1 MDNIYAHGIARVASA
16 TFTIQLGDPHANARQ
31 IVELARAAATQHAA
45 LVVFP
50 QDCLTGVTL
59 GDWGANTAVANATV
73 SALHWIATQTA
84 DLSIVTIVGARLGG
98 VSRAVSIWGGEVHD
112 DLDQS
117 WGFSATNLPG
127 LHILPVVGSLNRLAA
142 ADNPAPVSF
151 YTRNSFG
158 AAMSGN
164 SLPSATVIAH
174 LAAPAHTVGS
184 TRHLHR
190 AARALSRDL
199 HLAVVQTI
207 GSHGESSTDGA
218 YSASGFIA
226 ADGQVLAAETH
237 LSSAGLTLADIVLPE
252 LARAVRYTGPGYTE
266 LTGYGNFE
274 VALDLD
280 TEIPL
285 LEPPAQRPLV
295 PVTNRRYRA
304 DLREAFDIQR
314 DALVRRLRAL
324 GNANII
330 LGISGGLDSTLA
342 LLVATA
348 ARDSALAHESA
359 RQTAEPNS
367 ESNDLLSPAEHLE
380 NTRDSASAHES
391 ARQTAEPNSESN
403 NCGPEILTFTM
414 PGFATSE
421 HTKGNAQ
428 KLAAALGVSCELI
441 DIRPTATE
449 MLKTM
454 GHPAGHGEA
463 VYDITFE
470 NVQAG
475 LRSDYLFRLANQ
487 RRGFVLGTGD
497 LSESALGWTTYGVG
511 DHMSHYSVNCG
522 VPKSMMPDLIREAA
536 KVLIEREL
544 VADPAGLL
552 DTVESIIATD
562 VTPELIPDHD
572 SGGQT
577 SHQTTEGSIGPYLLH
592 DFFLYH
598 TLRGAGPDLVGFL
611 ALAAFTKPEMCQCQD
626 AGDTGQDSTGSES
639 SAGSSQGG
647 WSNEGRYF
655 SREEVLK
662 WLEVF
667 YRRFLTQQYKRSTSV
682 DGPVIWEGMTL
693 SPRAG
698 FNFPSDLSPAA
709 ALAQLRNL

>member
-314 DALVRRLRAL
+314 DALVRRLQAL

-348 ARDSALAHESA
+348 ARDSATAHESA

-367 ESNDLLSPAEHLE
+367 ESD
-380 NTRDSASAHES
+380 D
-391 ARQTAEPNSESN
+391 
-403 NCGPEILTFTM
+403 CGPEILTFTM

-428 KLAAALGVSCELI
+428 KLAAALGVNCELI

-522 VPKSMMPDLIREAA
+522 VPKSMMPDLIHEAA
-536 KVLIEREL
+536 AVLIEREL

-611 ALAAFTKPEMCQCQD
+611 ALAAFTKPAGCTCQD
-626 AGDTGQDSTGSES
+626 AVDTGQDSTGTES

-655 SREEVLK
+655 TREEVLK

-709 ALAQLRNL
+709 ALDNLAKSGSESV

>member
-127 LHILPVVGSLNRLAA
+127 LHILPVVGSLNRLAS

-218 YSASGFIA
+218 YSASGFVA

-314 DALVRRLRAL
+314 DALVRRLQAL

-342 LLVATA
+342 LLVAIA
-348 ARDSALAHESA
+348 ARDSATAHESA

-367 ESNDLLSPAEHLE
+367 ESND
-380 NTRDSASAHES
+380 
-391 ARQTAEPNSESN
+391 
-403 NCGPEILTFTM
+403 CGPEILTFTL

-428 KLAAALGVSCELI
+428 KLAATLGVNCELI

-522 VPKSMMPDLIREAA
+522 VPKSMMPDLIHEAA
-536 KVLIEREL
+536 AVLIEREL

-611 ALAAFTKPEMCQCQD
+611 ALAAFTKPAGCTCQD
-626 AGDTGQDSTGSES
+626 AGDTGQDSTGTES

-709 ALAQLRNL
+709 ALDNLAKSGSESV

>member
-31 IVELARAAATQHAA
+31 IVELARAAAAQHAA

-84 DLSIVTIVGARLGG
+84 DLSIVIIVGARLGG
-98 VSRAVSIWGGEVHD
+98 VSRAVSIWGGEAHD

-127 LHILPVVGSLNRLAA
+127 LHILPVVGSLNRLSV

-151 YTRNSFG
+151 YTCNSFG

-164 SLPSATVIAH
+164 SLPTATVIAH

-295 PVTNRRYRA
+295 PVTDRRYRA

-314 DALVRRLRAL
+314 DALVRRLQAL
-324 GNANII
+324 GDSNIV

-348 ARDSALAHESA
+348 AKATRHSALAHESA
-359 RQTAEPNS
+359 R
-367 ESNDLLSPAEHLE
+367 HLE
-380 NTRDSASAHES
+380 NTRDSADFKAD
-391 ARQTAEPNSESN
+391 
-403 NCGPEILTFTM
+403 ILTFTL

-428 KLAAALGVSCELI
+428 KLADAIGVGCELI
-441 DIRPTATE
+441 DIRPSATE

-454 GHPAGHGEA
+454 GHPAGYGEA
-463 VYDITFE
+463 VYDVTFE

-522 VPKSMMPDLIREAA
+522 VPKSMMPDLIREATE
-536 KVLIEREL
+536 VLIEREL

-562 VTPELIPDHD
+562 VTPELIPDHE
-572 SGGQT
+572 SGGTTQ
-577 SHQTTEGSIGPYLLH
+577 HQTTEGSIGPYLLH

-611 ALAAFTKPEMCQCQD
+611 ALAAFTKPQGCTCQEAAEKCQD
-626 AGDTGQDSTGSES
+626 AGDAKDS
-639 SAGSSQGG
+639 AD

-655 SREEVLK
+655 TREEVLK

-709 ALAQLRNL
+709 ALDNLAKTSSKSV

>member
-31 IVELARAAATQHAA
+31 IVELARAAAAQHAA

-84 DLSIVTIVGARLGG
+84 DLSIVIIVGARLGG
-98 VSRAVSIWGGEVHD
+98 VSRAVSIWGGEAHD

-127 LHILPVVGSLNRLAA
+127 LHILPVVGSLNRLAV

-151 YTRNSFG
+151 YTCNSFG

-164 SLPSATVIAH
+164 SLPTATVIAH

-190 AARALSRDL
+190 AARTLSRDL

-280 TEIPL
+280 TEISL

-295 PVTNRRYRA
+295 PVTDRRYRA

-314 DALVRRLRAL
+314 DALVRRLQAL
-324 GNANII
+324 GDSNIV

-348 ARDSALAHESA
+348 AKAARDSAKAHES
-359 RQTAEPNS
+359 
-367 ESNDLLSPAEHLE
+367 AEHLE
-380 NTRDSASAHES
+380 NTRDSADFKAD
-391 ARQTAEPNSESN
+391 
-403 NCGPEILTFTM
+403 ILTFTL

-428 KLAAALGVSCELI
+428 KLADAIGVGCELI
-441 DIRPTATE
+441 DIRPSATE

-454 GHPAGHGEA
+454 GHPAGYGEA
-463 VYDITFE
+463 VYDVTFE

-536 KVLIEREL
+536 EVLIEREL

-562 VTPELIPDHD
+562 VTPELIPDHE
-572 SGGQT
+572 SGGTAQ
-577 SHQTTEGSIGPYLLH
+577 HQTTEGSIGPYLLH

-611 ALAAFTKPEMCQCQD
+611 ALAAFTKPAGCTCQDTADKCQD
-626 AGDTGQDSTGSES
+626 AADTKD
-639 SAGSSQGG
+639 SAGD

-655 SREEVLK
+655 TREEVLK

-667 YRRFLTQQYKRSTSV
+667 YHRFLTQQYKRSTSV

-709 ALAQLRNL
+709 ALAQLKNL

>member
-274 VALDLD
+274 VALDLY

-342 LLVATA
+342 LLVAIA

-359 RQTAEPNS
+359 RQTAQPNS
-367 ESNDLLSPAEHLE
+367 ESND
-380 NTRDSASAHES
+380 
-391 ARQTAEPNSESN
+391 
-403 NCGPEILTFTM
+403 CGPEILTFTM

-428 KLAAALGVSCELI
+428 KLAAAVGVSCELI

-536 KVLIEREL
+536 EVLIEREL
-544 VADPAGLL
+544 VADPAALL

-572 SGGQT
+572 SGGTAQ
-577 SHQTTEGSIGPYLLH
+577 HQTTEGSIGPYLLH

-611 ALAAFTKPEMCQCQD
+611 ALAAFTKPAECTGQD
-626 AGDTGQDSTGSES
+626 AGDTGQDSTGTES

-655 SREEVLK
+655 TREEVLK

>member
-31 IVELARAAATQHAA
+31 IVELARAAAAQHAA

-84 DLSIVTIVGARLGG
+84 DLSIVIIVGARLGG
-98 VSRAVSIWGGEVHD
+98 VSRAVSIWGGEAHD

-127 LHILPVVGSLNRLAA
+127 LHILPVVGSLNRLAV

-151 YTRNSFG
+151 YTCNSFG

-164 SLPSATVIAH
+164 SLPTATVIAH

-190 AARALSRDL
+190 AARTLSRDL

-285 LEPPAQRPLV
+285 LEPPAQHPLV
-295 PVTNRRYRA
+295 PVTDRRYRA

-314 DALVRRLRAL
+314 DALVRRLQAL
-324 GNANII
+324 GDSNIV

-348 ARDSALAHESA
+348 AKATRHSARAHESA
-359 RQTAEPNS
+359 QQTAEPNR
-367 ESNDLLSPAEHLE
+367 ESNDFKA
-380 NTRDSASAHES
+380 D
-391 ARQTAEPNSESN
+391 
-403 NCGPEILTFTM
+403 ILTFTL

-428 KLAAALGVSCELI
+428 KLADAIGVGCELI
-441 DIRPTATE
+441 DIRPSATE

-454 GHPAGHGEA
+454 GHPAGYGEA
-463 VYDITFE
+463 VYDVTFE

-522 VPKSMMPDLIREAA
+522 VPKSMMPDLIREATE
-536 KVLIEREL
+536 VLIEREL

-552 DTVESIIATD
+552 DAVESIIATD
-562 VTPELIPDHD
+562 VTPELIPDHE
-572 SGGQT
+572 SGGTAQ
-577 SHQTTEGSIGPYLLH
+577 HQTTEGAIGPYLLH

-611 ALAAFTKPEMCQCQD
+611 ALAAFTKPEGCACQDTADKCQD
-626 AGDTGQDSTGSES
+626 AADAKD
-639 SAGSSQGG
+639 SAGD

-655 SREEVLK
+655 TREEVLK

-709 ALAQLRNL
+709 ALAQLKNL

>member
-16 TFTIQLGDPHANARQ
+16 TFTIQLGDPHANAHQ
-31 IVELARAAATQHAA
+31 IVELARAAAAQHAA

-50 QDCLTGVTL
+50 QDCLTGVTI

-314 DALVRRLRAL
+314 DALVRRLQAL

-348 ARDSALAHESA
+348 AKAARHSATAHESA

-367 ESNDLLSPAEHLE
+367 DSND
-380 NTRDSASAHES
+380 
-391 ARQTAEPNSESN
+391 
-403 NCGPEILTFTM
+403 CGPEILTFTM

-428 KLAAALGVSCELI
+428 KLAAAVGVSCELI

-536 KVLIEREL
+536 EVLIEREL
-544 VADPAGLL
+544 VADPTGLL

-572 SGGQT
+572 SDGQT

-611 ALAAFTKPEMCQCQD
+611 ALAAFTKPAGCTCQD
-626 AGDTGQDSTGSES
+626 AGDTGQDSTGTES

-698 FNFPSDLSPAA
+698 FNFPSDLSPTA
-709 ALAQLRNL
+709 ALAQLRHL

>member
-127 LHILPVVGSLNRLAA
+127 LHIVPVVGSLNRLAA

-190 AARALSRDL
+190 AARTLSRDL

-314 DALVRRLRAL
+314 DALARRLCAL

-342 LLVATA
+342 LLVAKAAKA

-359 RQTAEPNS
+359 RQTAQPNR
-367 ESNDLLSPAEHLE
+367 ESND
-380 NTRDSASAHES
+380 
-391 ARQTAEPNSESN
+391 
-403 NCGPEILTFTM
+403 CGPEILTFTL

-522 VPKSMMPDLIREAA
+522 VPKSMMPDLIREASE
-536 KVLIEREL
+536 VLIERKL

-611 ALAAFTKPEMCQCQD
+611 ALAAFTKPAGCTCQD
-626 AGDTGQDSTGSES
+626 AGDTGQDSTGTES
-639 SAGSSQGG
+639 SAGS

-709 ALAQLRNL
+709 ALDNLAKSGSESV

>member
-31 IVELARAAATQHAA
+31 IVELARAAAAQHAA

-73 SALHWIATQTA
+73 SALHWIAAQTA

-127 LHILPVVGSLNRLAA
+127 LHILPVVGSLNRLAV

-158 AAMSGN
+158 AVMSGN

-184 TRHLHR
+184 IRRLHR
-190 AARALSRDL
+190 AARALSEDL

-237 LSSAGLTLADIVLPE
+237 LSCAGLTLADIVLPE

-295 PVTNRRYRA
+295 PVTDRRYRA

-324 GNANII
+324 GNANIV

-348 ARDSALAHESA
+348 ARDSATAHESA

-367 ESNDLLSPAEHLE
+367 ESND
-380 NTRDSASAHES
+380 
-391 ARQTAEPNSESN
+391 
-403 NCGPEILTFTM
+403 CGPEILTFTM

-536 KVLIEREL
+536 EVLIEREL

-611 ALAAFTKPEMCQCQD
+611 ALAAFTKLAGCQCQD
-626 AGDTGQDSTGSES
+626 AGDTGQDNTGTES
-639 SAGSSQGG
+639 SAGSSHG

-709 ALAQLRNL
+709 ALAQLKNL

>member
-31 IVELARAAATQHAA
+31 IVELARAAAAQHAA

-142 ADNPAPVSF
+142 ADNPAPISF

-190 AARALSRDL
+190 AARALSADL

-237 LSSAGLTLADIVLPE
+237 LNSAGLTLADIVLPE

-314 DALVRRLRAL
+314 DALVRRLQAL

-342 LLVATA
+342 LLVAKAAKA

-359 RQTAEPNS
+359 RQTAEPNRD
-367 ESNDLLSPAEHLE
+367 SND
-380 NTRDSASAHES
+380 
-391 ARQTAEPNSESN
+391 
-403 NCGPEILTFTM
+403 CGPEILTFTL

-428 KLAAALGVSCELI
+428 KLATAVGVSCELI

-536 KVLIEREL
+536 EVLIEREL
-544 VADPAGLL
+544 VADPAVLL

-572 SGGQT
+572 SNGKIA
-577 SHQTTEGSIGPYLLH
+577 HQTTEGSIGPYLLH

-611 ALAAFTKPEMCQCQD
+611 ALAAFTKPAGCQCQD
-626 AGDTGQDSTGSES
+626 AADKCQDTGDAKDSTGS
-639 SAGSSQGG
+639 

-709 ALAQLRNL
+709 ALDNLAKNS

>member
-142 ADNPAPVSF
+142 ADNPAPISF

-174 LAAPAHTVGS
+174 LAAPAHTVCS

-190 AARALSRDL
+190 AARALSADL

-314 DALVRRLRAL
+314 DALVRRLQAL
-324 GNANII
+324 GNANIV

-342 LLVATA
+342 LLVAKAAKA
-348 ARDSALAHESA
+348 ARDSATAHESA
-359 RQTAEPNS
+359 RQTAEPNR
-367 ESNDLLSPAEHLE
+367 ESNDCE
-380 NTRDSASAHES
+380 
-391 ARQTAEPNSESN
+391 
-403 NCGPEILTFTM
+403 PEILTFTM

-428 KLAAALGVSCELI
+428 KLAAAVGVSCELI

-536 KVLIEREL
+536 QVLIEREL

-577 SHQTTEGSIGPYLLH
+577 THQTTEGSIGPYLLH

-611 ALAAFTKPEMCQCQD
+611 ALAAFTKPAGCQRQD
-626 AGDTGQDSTGSES
+626 AGGSGQDSTGTKGSV
-639 SAGSSQGG
+639 GSSQGS

-667 YRRFLTQQYKRSTSV
+667 YRRFLIQQYKRSTSV

-709 ALAQLRNL
+709 ALAQLKNL

>member
-59 GDWGANTAVANATV
+59 GDWGANTAVANTTV

-266 LTGYGNFE
+266 LTGYGNFQ

-314 DALVRRLRAL
+314 DALVRRLQAL

-342 LLVATA
+342 LLVAIA
-348 ARDSALAHESA
+348 ARDSATAHESA

-367 ESNDLLSPAEHLE
+367 ESND
-380 NTRDSASAHES
+380 
-391 ARQTAEPNSESN
+391 
-403 NCGPEILTFTM
+403 CGPEILTFTL

-428 KLAAALGVSCELI
+428 KLAATLGVNCELI

-522 VPKSMMPDLIREAA
+522 VPKSMMPDLIREASE
-536 KVLIEREL
+536 VLIERKL

-611 ALAAFTKPEMCQCQD
+611 ALAAFTKPAGCTCQD
-626 AGDTGQDSTGSES
+626 AGDTGQDSTGTES

-709 ALAQLRNL
+709 ALDNLAKSGSESV

>member
-16 TFTIQLGDPHANARQ
+16 TFTVQLGDPHANARQ
-31 IVELARAAATQHAA
+31 IVELTRAAATQHAA

-59 GDWGANTAVANATV
+59 GDWGANTAVTNATV

-112 DLDQS
+112 DLEQT

-127 LHILPVVGSLNRLAA
+127 LHIVPVVGSLNRLTA
-142 ADNPAPVSF
+142 ADNPAPASF
-151 YTRNSFG
+151 YTRNSFS
-158 AAMSGN
+158 ATMSGN
-164 SLPSATVIAH
+164 SLPTATVIAH

-184 TRHLHR
+184 IRRLHR
-190 AARALSRDL
+190 AARVLSEDL
-199 HLAVVQTI
+199 HLAVVQSI
-207 GSHGESSTDGA
+207 GSHGESSTDAA

-237 LSSAGLTLADIVLPE
+237 LASAGLTLADIVLPE
-252 LARAVRYTGPGYTE
+252 LARGVRYTGPGYTE
-266 LTGYGNFE
+266 LTGYGDFE

-295 PVTNRRYRA
+295 PVSDRRYRA

-314 DALVRRLRAL
+314 DALVRRLAAL
-324 GNANII
+324 GNANIV

-342 LLVATA
+342 LLVAMA
-348 ARDSALAHESA
+348 ARDSALAHESP
-359 RQTAEPNS
+359 RQTAEP
-367 ESNDLLSPAEHLE
+367 D
-380 NTRDSASAHES
+380 RES
-391 ARQTAEPNSESN
+391 AG
-403 NCGPEILTFTM
+403 CGTEVLTFTM

-441 DIRPTATE
+441 DIRPAATE

-536 KVLIEREL
+536 QVLIEREL
-544 VADPAGLL
+544 VADPARLL

-562 VTPELIPDHD
+562 VTPELIPDHESD
-572 SGGQT
+572 GMVQ
-577 SHQTTEGSIGPYLLH
+577 HQTTEGSIGPYLLH

-611 ALAAFTKPEMCQCQD
+611 ALAAFTKPEGCQCQD
-626 AGDTGQDSTGSES
+626 NGGTGQDADTGDTGQDY
-639 SAGSSQGG
+639 AGSSPDSR
-647 WSNEGRYF
+647 SNEGRYF

-698 FNFPSDLSPAA
+698 FNFPADLSPDA
-709 ALAQLRNL
+709 ALAQLKNL

>member
-314 DALVRRLRAL
+314 DALARRLCAL

-342 LLVATA
+342 LLVAKAAKA

-367 ESNDLLSPAEHLE
+367 ESND
-380 NTRDSASAHES
+380 
-391 ARQTAEPNSESN
+391 
-403 NCGPEILTFTM
+403 CGPEILTFTL

-428 KLAAALGVSCELI
+428 KLAATLGVNCELI

-522 VPKSMMPDLIREAA
+522 VPKSMMPDLIREASE
-536 KVLIEREL
+536 VLIERKL

-611 ALAAFTKPEMCQCQD
+611 ALAAFTKPAGCTCQD
-626 AGDTGQDSTGSES
+626 AGDTGQDSTGTES

>member
-1 MDNIYAHGIARVASA
+1 MCI
-16 TFTIQLGDPHANARQ
+16 
-31 IVELARAAATQHAA
+31 
-45 LVVFP
+45 
-50 QDCLTGVTL
+50 
-59 GDWGANTAVANATV
+59 
-73 SALHWIATQTA
+73 
-84 DLSIVTIVGARLGG
+84 
-98 VSRAVSIWGGEVHD
+98 
-112 DLDQS
+112 
-117 WGFSATNLPG
+117 
-127 LHILPVVGSLNRLAA
+127 
-142 ADNPAPVSF
+142 
-151 YTRNSFG
+151 
-158 AAMSGN
+158 
-164 SLPSATVIAH
+164 
-174 LAAPAHTVGS
+174 
-184 TRHLHR
+184 
-190 AARALSRDL
+190 RD
-199 HLAVVQTI
+199 
-207 GSHGESSTDGA
+207 S
-218 YSASGFIA
+218 
-226 ADGQVLAAETH
+226 GQVLAAETH

-314 DALVRRLRAL
+314 DALARRLCAL

-342 LLVATA
+342 LLVAKAAKA

-359 RQTAEPNS
+359 RQTAQPNR
-367 ESNDLLSPAEHLE
+367 ESND
-380 NTRDSASAHES
+380 
-391 ARQTAEPNSESN
+391 
-403 NCGPEILTFTM
+403 CGPEILTFTL

-522 VPKSMMPDLIREAA
+522 VPKSMMPDLIREASE
-536 KVLIEREL
+536 VLIEREL

-611 ALAAFTKPEMCQCQD
+611 ALAAFTKPAGCTCQD
-626 AGDTGQDSTGSES
+626 AGDTGQDSTGTES

-667 YRRFLTQQYKRSTSV
+667 YRRFLTQQYKLSTSV

>member
-31 IVELARAAATQHAA
+31 IVELARAAAAQHAA

-98 VSRAVSIWGGEVHD
+98 VSRAVSIWGGDVHD
-112 DLDQS
+112 DMEQS

-127 LHILPVVGSLNRLAA
+127 LHIVPVVGSLNRLANY
-142 ADNPAPVSF
+142 DAPTPTSF

-164 SLPSATVIAH
+164 SLPTATVIAH

-184 TRHLHR
+184 IRHLHR
-190 AARALSRDL
+190 AARTLSRDL

-207 GSHGESSTDGA
+207 GSHGESSTDGT
-218 YSASGFIA
+218 YSASGYIA

-237 LSSAGLTLADIVLPE
+237 LSQAGLTLADIVLPE
-252 LARAVRYTGPGYTE
+252 LARAVRYTGPSYTE
-266 LTGYGNFE
+266 LTGYGSFE
-274 VALDLD
+274 VALDLN

-285 LEPPAQRPLV
+285 LQPPAQRPLV
-295 PVTNRRYRA
+295 PVSDRRYRA

-314 DALVRRLRAL
+314 DALVRRLQAL

-348 ARDSALAHESA
+348 ARDSAG
-359 RQTAEPNS
+359 
-367 ESNDLLSPAEHLE
+367 
-380 NTRDSASAHES
+380 
-391 ARQTAEPNSESN
+391 
-403 NCGPEILTFTM
+403 CKPEILTFSL
-414 PGFATSE
+414 PGFATSA
-421 HTKGNAQ
+421 HTKSNAQ
-428 KLAAALGVSCELI
+428 KLAAAVGVNCELI
-441 DIRPTATE
+441 DIRPAATE

-454 GHPAGHGEA
+454 GHPAGHGEPI
-463 VYDITFE
+463 YDVTFE

-487 RRGFVLGTGD
+487 RHGFVLGTGD

-536 KVLIEREL
+536 TVLIERNL
-544 VADPAGLL
+544 IADPAALR

-572 SGGQT
+572 SDGQT
-577 SHQTTEGSIGPYLLH
+577 QHQTTEGSIGPYLLH

-611 ALAAFTKPEMCQCQD
+611 ALAAFTKPEECADPD
-626 AGDTGQDSTGSES
+626 AAHAVGTDDTCPDSI
-639 SAGSSQGG
+639 GSSPCCSHGSGQ
-647 WSNEGRYF
+647 NEDRYF
-655 SREEVLK
+655 TREEVLK

-709 ALAQLRNL
+709 TLAQLQNL

>member
-16 TFTIQLGDPHANARQ
+16 TFTIQLGDPHTNARQ
-31 IVELARAAATQHAA
+31 IVELARAAAAQHAA

-84 DLSIVTIVGARLGG
+84 DLSIVIIVGARLGG
-98 VSRAVSIWGGEVHD
+98 VSRAVSIWGGEAHD

-127 LHILPVVGSLNRLAA
+127 LHILPVVGSLNRLAV

-151 YTRNSFG
+151 YTCNSFG

-164 SLPSATVIAH
+164 SLPTATVIAH

-190 AARALSRDL
+190 AARTLSRDL

-295 PVTNRRYRA
+295 PVTDRRYRA

-314 DALVRRLRAL
+314 DALVRRLQAL
-324 GNANII
+324 GDSNIV

-348 ARDSALAHESA
+348 AKATRHSARAHES
-359 RQTAEPNS
+359 T
-367 ESNDLLSPAEHLE
+367 EHLE
-380 NTRDSASAHES
+380 NTRDSADFKAD
-391 ARQTAEPNSESN
+391 
-403 NCGPEILTFTM
+403 ILTFTL

-428 KLAAALGVSCELI
+428 KLADAIGVGCELI
-441 DIRPTATE
+441 DIRPSATE

-454 GHPAGHGEA
+454 GHPAGYGEA
-463 VYDITFE
+463 VYDVTFE

-522 VPKSMMPDLIREAA
+522 VPKSMMPDLIREATE
-536 KVLIEREL
+536 VLIEREL

-562 VTPELIPDHD
+562 VTPELIPDHE
-572 SGGQT
+572 SGGTAQ
-577 SHQTTEGSIGPYLLH
+577 HQTTEGSIGPYLLH

-611 ALAAFTKPEMCQCQD
+611 ALAAFTKPEGCACQDTADKCQD
-626 AGDTGQDSTGSES
+626 AADTKDS
-639 SAGSSQGG
+639 AD

-655 SREEVLK
+655 TREEVLK

-709 ALAQLRNL
+709 ALAQLKNL

>member
-84 DLSIVTIVGARLGG
+84 DLSIVTIVGAHLGG

-142 ADNPAPVSF
+142 ADNPAPISF

-158 AAMSGN
+158 AAMSGI

-314 DALVRRLRAL
+314 DALVRRLQAL
-324 GNANII
+324 GNANIV

-342 LLVATA
+342 LLVAIA
-348 ARDSALAHESA
+348 ARDSA
-359 RQTAEPNS
+359 T
-367 ESNDLLSPAEHLE
+367 
-380 NTRDSASAHES
+380 AHES

-428 KLAAALGVSCELI
+428 KLAAALGVNCELI

-536 KVLIEREL
+536 AVLIEREL

-572 SGGQT
+572 SNGKIA
-577 SHQTTEGSIGPYLLH
+577 HQTTEGSIGPYLLH

-611 ALAAFTKPEMCQCQD
+611 ALAAFTKPAGCACQD
-626 AGDTGQDSTGSES
+626 AGDTGQDSTGTES

-655 SREEVLK
+655 TREEVLK

-709 ALAQLRNL
+709 ALAQLKNL

>member
-31 IVELARAAATQHAA
+31 IVELARAAAAQHAA

-98 VSRAVSIWGGEVHD
+98 VSRAVSIWGGDVHD
-112 DLDQS
+112 DMEQS

-127 LHILPVVGSLNRLAA
+127 LHIVPVVGSLNRLANY
-142 ADNPAPVSF
+142 DAPTPTSF

-164 SLPSATVIAH
+164 SLPTATVIAH

-184 TRHLHR
+184 IRHLHR
-190 AARALSRDL
+190 AARTLSRDL

-207 GSHGESSTDGA
+207 GSHGESSTDGT
-218 YSASGFIA
+218 YSASGYIA

-237 LSSAGLTLADIVLPE
+237 LSQAGLTLADIVLPE
-252 LARAVRYTGPGYTE
+252 LARAVRYTGPSYTE
-266 LTGYGNFE
+266 LTGYGSFE
-274 VALDLD
+274 VALDLN

-285 LEPPAQRPLV
+285 LQPPAQRPLV
-295 PVTNRRYRA
+295 PVSDRRYRA
-304 DLREAFDIQR
+304 DLREVFDIQR
-314 DALVRRLRAL
+314 DALVRRLQAL

-348 ARDSALAHESA
+348 ARDSALAHESG
-359 RQTAEPNS
+359 RQTAEPNRK
-367 ESNDLLSPAEHLE
+367 SNDLLSPAEHLE
-380 NTRDSASAHES
+380 NTRDSAG
-391 ARQTAEPNSESN
+391 
-403 NCGPEILTFTM
+403 CKPEILTFTL
-414 PGFATSE
+414 PGFATSA
-421 HTKGNAQ
+421 HTKSNAQ
-428 KLAAALGVSCELI
+428 KLAAAVGVNCELI
-441 DIRPTATE
+441 DIRPAATE

-454 GHPAGHGEA
+454 GHPAGHGEPI
-463 VYDITFE
+463 YDVTFE

-487 RRGFVLGTGD
+487 RHGFVLGTGD

-536 KVLIEREL
+536 TVLIERNL
-544 VADPAGLL
+544 IADPAALR

-572 SGGQT
+572 SDGQT
-577 SHQTTEGSIGPYLLH
+577 QHQTTEGSIGPYLLH

-611 ALAAFTKPEMCQCQD
+611 ALAAFTKPEECADPD
-626 AGDTGQDSTGSES
+626 AAHAVGTDDTCPDSI
-639 SAGSSQGG
+639 GSSPCCSHGSGQ
-647 WSNEGRYF
+647 NEDRYF
-655 SREEVLK
+655 TREEVLK

-709 ALAQLRNL
+709 TLAQLQNL

>member
-16 TFTIQLGDPHANARQ
+16 TFTIQLGNPHANARQ

-142 ADNPAPVSF
+142 ADNPAPISF

-190 AARALSRDL
+190 AARALSEDL

-314 DALVRRLRAL
+314 DALVRRLAAL

-342 LLVATA
+342 LLVAKAAKA
-348 ARDSALAHESA
+348 ARDSATAHESA
-359 RQTAEPNS
+359 RQTAEPNR
-367 ESNDLLSPAEHLE
+367 ESNDCE
-380 NTRDSASAHES
+380 
-391 ARQTAEPNSESN
+391 
-403 NCGPEILTFTM
+403 PEILTFTM

-428 KLAAALGVSCELI
+428 KLAAAVGVSCELI

-487 RRGFVLGTGD
+487 RHGFVLGTGD

-536 KVLIEREL
+536 QVLIEREL

-577 SHQTTEGSIGPYLLH
+577 THQTTEGSIGPYLLH

-611 ALAAFTKPEMCQCQD
+611 ALAAFTKPSGCQCQD
-626 AGDTGQDSTGSES
+626 AGGSGQDSTGTKGSV
-639 SAGSSQGG
+639 GSSQGS

-698 FNFPSDLSPAA
+698 FNFPSDLSPAV
-709 ALAQLRNL
+709 ALAQLKNL

>member
-266 LTGYGNFE
+266 LTGYGNFQ

-314 DALVRRLRAL
+314 DALVRRLQAL

-342 LLVATA
+342 LLVAIA
-348 ARDSALAHESA
+348 ARDSATAHESA

-367 ESNDLLSPAEHLE
+367 ESND
-380 NTRDSASAHES
+380 
-391 ARQTAEPNSESN
+391 
-403 NCGPEILTFTM
+403 CGPEILTFTL

-428 KLAAALGVSCELI
+428 KLAATLGVNCELI

-522 VPKSMMPDLIREAA
+522 VPKSMMPDLIREASE
-536 KVLIEREL
+536 VLIERKL

-611 ALAAFTKPEMCQCQD
+611 ALAAFTKPAGCTCQD
-626 AGDTGQDSTGSES
+626 AGDTGQDSTGTES

-709 ALAQLRNL
+709 ALDNLAKSGSESV

>member
-31 IVELARAAATQHAA
+31 IVELARAAAAQHAA

-98 VSRAVSIWGGEVHD
+98 VSRAVSIWGGDVHD
-112 DLDQS
+112 DMEQS

-127 LHILPVVGSLNRLAA
+127 LHIVPVVGSLNRLATY
-142 ADNPAPVSF
+142 DAPTPTSF

-164 SLPSATVIAH
+164 SLPTATIIAH

-184 TRHLHR
+184 IRHLHR
-190 AARALSRDL
+190 AARTLSRDL

-207 GSHGESSTDGA
+207 GSHGESSTDGT
-218 YSASGFIA
+218 YSASGYIA

-237 LSSAGLTLADIVLPE
+237 LSQAGLTLADIVLPE
-252 LARAVRYTGPGYTE
+252 LARSVRYTGPSYTE
-266 LTGYGNFE
+266 LTGYGSFE
-274 VALDLD
+274 VALDLG

-285 LEPPAQRPLV
+285 LQPPAQRPLV
-295 PVTNRRYRA
+295 PVSDRRYRA

-314 DALVRRLRAL
+314 DALVRRLQAL

-348 ARDSALAHESA
+348 ARDSAG
-359 RQTAEPNS
+359 
-367 ESNDLLSPAEHLE
+367 
-380 NTRDSASAHES
+380 
-391 ARQTAEPNSESN
+391 
-403 NCGPEILTFTM
+403 CKPEILTFTL
-414 PGFATSE
+414 PGFATSA
-421 HTKGNAQ
+421 HTKSNAQ
-428 KLAAALGVSCELI
+428 KLAAAVGVNCELI
-441 DIRPTATE
+441 DIRPAATE

-454 GHPAGHGEA
+454 GHPAGHGEPI
-463 VYDITFE
+463 YDVTFE

-487 RRGFVLGTGD
+487 RHGFVLGTGD

-536 KVLIEREL
+536 TVLIERNL
-544 VADPAGLL
+544 IADPAALR

-572 SGGQT
+572 SDGQT
-577 SHQTTEGSIGPYLLH
+577 QHQTTEGSIGPYLLH

-611 ALAAFTKPEMCQCQD
+611 ALAAFTKPEECADPD
-626 AGDTGQDSTGSES
+626 AAHAVGTDDTCPDSI
-639 SAGSSQGG
+639 GSSPCCSHGSGQ
-647 WSNEGRYF
+647 NEDRYF
-655 SREEVLK
+655 TREEVLK

-709 ALAQLRNL
+709 TLAQLQNL

>member
-190 AARALSRDL
+190 AARALSEDL

-314 DALVRRLRAL
+314 DALVRRLQAL

-342 LLVATA
+342 LLVAIA
-348 ARDSALAHESA
+348 ARDSATAHESA

-367 ESNDLLSPAEHLE
+367 ESND
-380 NTRDSASAHES
+380 
-391 ARQTAEPNSESN
+391 
-403 NCGPEILTFTM
+403 CGPEILTFTM

-428 KLAAALGVSCELI
+428 KLAAALGVNCELI

-536 KVLIEREL
+536 EVLIEREL

-572 SGGQT
+572 SNGQT

-611 ALAAFTKPEMCQCQD
+611 ALAAFTKPAGCTCQD
-626 AGDTGQDSTGSES
+626 AGDTRQDSTGTES

-693 SPRAG
+693 SPRTG

-709 ALAQLRNL
+709 ALAQLRHL

>member
-151 YTRNSFG
+151 YTRHSFG

-314 DALVRRLRAL
+314 DALARRLCAL

-342 LLVATA
+342 LLVAKAAKA

-359 RQTAEPNS
+359 RQTAQPNR
-367 ESNDLLSPAEHLE
+367 ESND
-380 NTRDSASAHES
+380 
-391 ARQTAEPNSESN
+391 
-403 NCGPEILTFTM
+403 CGPEILTFTL

-522 VPKSMMPDLIREAA
+522 VPKSMMPDLIREASE
-536 KVLIEREL
+536 VLIEREL

-611 ALAAFTKPEMCQCQD
+611 ALAAFTKPAGCTCQD
-626 AGDTGQDSTGSES
+626 AGDTGQDSTGTES

>member
-218 YSASGFIA
+218 YSASGFVA

-314 DALVRRLRAL
+314 DALVRRLQAL

-348 ARDSALAHESA
+348 AKAARDSATAHESA

-367 ESNDLLSPAEHLE
+367 ESND
-380 NTRDSASAHES
+380 
-391 ARQTAEPNSESN
+391 
-403 NCGPEILTFTM
+403 CGPKILTFTM

-428 KLAAALGVSCELI
+428 KLAAAVGVSCELI

-454 GHPAGHGEA
+454 GHPTGHGEA

-536 KVLIEREL
+536 EVLIEREL

-611 ALAAFTKPEMCQCQD
+611 ALAAFTKPAGCTCQD
-626 AGDTGQDSTGSES
+626 AGDTGQDSTGTES

-709 ALAQLRNL
+709 TLDNLAKSGSESV

>member
-218 YSASGFIA
+218 YSASGFVA

-314 DALVRRLRAL
+314 DALVRRLQAL

-342 LLVATA
+342 LLVAIA
-348 ARDSALAHESA
+348 ARDSATAHESA
-359 RQTAEPNS
+359 RQTAEPN
-367 ESNDLLSPAEHLE
+367 
-380 NTRDSASAHES
+380 R
-391 ARQTAEPNSESN
+391 ESN
-403 NCGPEILTFTM
+403 NCGPEILTFTL

-428 KLAAALGVSCELI
+428 KLAATLGVSCELI

-522 VPKSMMPDLIREAA
+522 VPKSMMPDLIHEAA
-536 KVLIEREL
+536 AVLIEREL

-611 ALAAFTKPEMCQCQD
+611 ALAAFTKPAGCTCQD
-626 AGDTGQDSTGSES
+626 AGDTGQDSTGTES

-709 ALAQLRNL
+709 ALDNLAKSGSESV

>member
-31 IVELARAAATQHAA
+31 IVELARAATTQHAA

-127 LHILPVVGSLNRLAA
+127 LHIVPVVGSLNRLAA

-190 AARALSRDL
+190 AARTLSRDL

-314 DALVRRLRAL
+314 DALVRRLCAL

-348 ARDSALAHESA
+348 AKAARDSATAHESA

-367 ESNDLLSPAEHLE
+367 ESND
-380 NTRDSASAHES
+380 
-391 ARQTAEPNSESN
+391 
-403 NCGPEILTFTM
+403 CGPKILTFTM

-428 KLAAALGVSCELI
+428 KLAAAVGVSCELI

-536 KVLIEREL
+536 EVLIEREL

-611 ALAAFTKPEMCQCQD
+611 ALAAFTKPAGCTCQD
-626 AGDTGQDSTGSES
+626 ARDTGQDSTGTES

>member
-127 LHILPVVGSLNRLAA
+127 LHILPVVGSLNRLAS

-314 DALVRRLRAL
+314 DALVRRLQAL

-348 ARDSALAHESA
+348 ARDSATAHESA

-367 ESNDLLSPAEHLE
+367 ESNDCE
-380 NTRDSASAHES
+380 
-391 ARQTAEPNSESN
+391 
-403 NCGPEILTFTM
+403 PEILTFTM

-441 DIRPTATE
+441 DIRPAATE

-536 KVLIEREL
+536 EVLIEREL

-611 ALAAFTKPEMCQCQD
+611 ALAAFTKPAGCTCQD
-626 AGDTGQDSTGSES
+626 AGDTRQDSTGTES

-655 SREEVLK
+655 TREEVLK

-693 SPRAG
+693 SPRTG

>member
-31 IVELARAAATQHAA
+31 IVELARAAAAQHAA

-98 VSRAVSIWGGEVHD
+98 VSRAVSIWGGEAHD
-112 DLDQS
+112 DLDKS

-127 LHILPVVGSLNRLAA
+127 LHILPVVGSLNRLAV

-164 SLPSATVIAH
+164 SLPTATVIAH

-190 AARALSRDL
+190 AARTLSRDL

-252 LARAVRYTGPGYTE
+252 LARGVRYTGPGYTE
-266 LTGYGNFE
+266 LTGYGNLE

-295 PVTNRRYRA
+295 PVTDRRYRA
-304 DLREAFDIQR
+304 DLREAFDIQC
-314 DALVRRLRAL
+314 DALVRRLQAL
-324 GNANII
+324 GDSNIV

-348 ARDSALAHESA
+348 AKAARDSAKAHES
-359 RQTAEPNS
+359 
-367 ESNDLLSPAEHLE
+367 AEHLE
-380 NTRDSASAHES
+380 NTRDSADFKAD
-391 ARQTAEPNSESN
+391 
-403 NCGPEILTFTM
+403 ILTFTL

-428 KLAAALGVSCELI
+428 KLADAIGVGCELI
-441 DIRPTATE
+441 DIRPSATE

-454 GHPAGHGEA
+454 GHPAGYGEA
-463 VYDITFE
+463 VYDVTFE

-536 KVLIEREL
+536 EVLIEREL

-562 VTPELIPDHD
+562 VTPELIPDHE
-572 SGGQT
+572 SGGTAQ
-577 SHQTTEGSIGPYLLH
+577 HQTTEGSIGPYLLH

-598 TLRGAGPDLVGFL
+598 TLRGAGSDLVGFL
-611 ALAAFTKPEMCQCQD
+611 ALAAFTKPEGCACQDTADKCQD
-626 AGDTGQDSTGSES
+626 AADTKDS
-639 SAGSSQGG
+639 AD

-655 SREEVLK
+655 TREEVLK

-709 ALAQLRNL
+709 ALAQLKNL

>member
-266 LTGYGNFE
+266 LTGYGNFQ

-314 DALVRRLRAL
+314 DALVRRLQAL

-342 LLVATA
+342 LLVAIA
-348 ARDSALAHESA
+348 ARDSATAHESA

-367 ESNDLLSPAEHLE
+367 ESND
-380 NTRDSASAHES
+380 
-391 ARQTAEPNSESN
+391 
-403 NCGPEILTFTM
+403 CGPEILTFTL

-428 KLAAALGVSCELI
+428 KLAATLGVNCELI

-522 VPKSMMPDLIREAA
+522 VPKSMMPDLIREASE
-536 KVLIEREL
+536 VLIERKL

-562 VTPELIPDHD
+562 VTPELIPDHE
-572 SGGQT
+572 SGGTAQ
-577 SHQTTEGSIGPYLLH
+577 HQTTEGSIGPYLLH

-611 ALAAFTKPEMCQCQD
+611 ALAAFTKPEGCTCQDTADKCQD
-626 AGDTGQDSTGSES
+626 AGDTKDSTD
-639 SAGSSQGG
+639 

-655 SREEVLK
+655 TREEVLK

-698 FNFPSDLSPAA
+698 FNFPSDLNAA
-709 ALAQLRNL
+709 CVDAVLAKLDGLH

>member
-31 IVELARAAATQHAA
+31 IVELARAAAAQHAA

-50 QDCLTGVTL
+50 QDCLTGVTI

-73 SALHWIATQTA
+73 LALHWIATQTA

-218 YSASGFIA
+218 YSASGFVA

-314 DALVRRLRAL
+314 DALVRRLQAL

-348 ARDSALAHESA
+348 AKAARHSATAHESA

-367 ESNDLLSPAEHLE
+367 DSND
-380 NTRDSASAHES
+380 
-391 ARQTAEPNSESN
+391 
-403 NCGPEILTFTM
+403 CGPEILTFTM

-428 KLAAALGVSCELI
+428 KLAAAVGVSCELI

-536 KVLIEREL
+536 EVLIEREL
-544 VADPAGLL
+544 VADPTGLL

-611 ALAAFTKPEMCQCQD
+611 ALAAFTKPAGCTCQD
-626 AGDTGQDSTGSES
+626 AGDTGQDSTGTES

-698 FNFPSDLSPAA
+698 FNFPSDLSPTA
-709 ALAQLRNL
+709 ALAQLRHL

>member
-31 IVELARAAATQHAA
+31 IVELARAAAAQHAA

-50 QDCLTGVTL
+50 QDCLTGVTI

-218 YSASGFIA
+218 YSASGFVA

-295 PVTNRRYRA
+295 PVTDRRYRA

-314 DALVRRLRAL
+314 DALVRRLQAL
-324 GNANII
+324 GDSNIV

-348 ARDSALAHESA
+348 AKAARHSATAHESA
-359 RQTAEPNS
+359 RQTAQPNS
-367 ESNDLLSPAEHLE
+367 ESND
-380 NTRDSASAHES
+380 
-391 ARQTAEPNSESN
+391 
-403 NCGPEILTFTM
+403 CGPEILTFTM

-536 KVLIEREL
+536 EVLIEREL

-611 ALAAFTKPEMCQCQD
+611 ALAAFTKPAGCTCQD
-626 AGDTGQDSTGSES
+626 AGDIGQDSTGTES

-698 FNFPSDLSPAA
+698 FNFPSDLSPTA
-709 ALAQLRNL
+709 ALAQLRHL

>member
-16 TFTIQLGDPHANARQ
+16 TFTIRLGDPHANARQ
-31 IVELARAAATQHAA
+31 IVELARAAAAQHAA

-266 LTGYGNFE
+266 LTGYGNFQ

-314 DALVRRLRAL
+314 DALVRRLQAL

-342 LLVATA
+342 LLVAIA
-348 ARDSALAHESA
+348 ARDSATAHESA
-359 RQTAEPNS
+359 RHP
-367 ESNDLLSPAEHLE
+367 E
-380 NTRDSASAHES
+380 NTRDSADFKA
-391 ARQTAEPNSESN
+391 
-403 NCGPEILTFTM
+403 EILTFTM

-487 RRGFVLGTGD
+487 RHGFVLGTGD

-536 KVLIEREL
+536 EVLIEREL

-611 ALAAFTKPEMCQCQD
+611 ALAAFTKPAGCTCQG
-626 AGDTGQDSTGSES
+626 AGDTGQDSTGTKS
-639 SAGSSQGG
+639 SAGS

>member
-31 IVELARAAATQHAA
+31 IVELARAAAAQHAA

-98 VSRAVSIWGGEVHD
+98 VSRAVSIWGGEAHD

-127 LHILPVVGSLNRLAA
+127 LHILPVVGSLNRLAV

-164 SLPSATVIAH
+164 SLPTATVIAH

-190 AARALSRDL
+190 AARTLSRDL

-252 LARAVRYTGPGYTE
+252 LARGVRYTGPGYTE
-266 LTGYGNFE
+266 LTGYGNLE

-314 DALVRRLRAL
+314 DALVQRLEAL
-324 GNANII
+324 GNANIV

-342 LLVATA
+342 LLVAMA
-348 ARDSALAHESA
+348 ACDSALAHESP

-380 NTRDSASAHES
+380 NTSDSALAHES
-391 ARQTAEPNSESN
+391 GRQTAEPNRESN
-403 NCGPEILTFTM
+403 DCEPEILTFTM

-421 HTKGNAQ
+421 HTKDNAQ
-428 KLAAALGVSCELI
+428 KLAAAVGVSCELI

-487 RRGFVLGTGD
+487 RHGFVLGTGD

-536 KVLIEREL
+536 AVLIEREL

-611 ALAAFTKPEMCQCQD
+611 ALAAFTKPAGCTCPGAADKCQD
-626 AGDTGQDSTGSES
+626 TGDAKDSTD
-639 SAGSSQGG
+639 

-655 SREEVLK
+655 TREEVLK

-667 YRRFLTQQYKRSTSV
+667 YRRFLTQQYKRSASV

-698 FNFPSDLSPAA
+698 FKFPSDLSPAA
-709 ALAQLRNL
+709 ALAQLKNL

>member
-190 AARALSRDL
+190 AARTLSRDL

-218 YSASGFIA
+218 YSASRFIA

-314 DALVRRLRAL
+314 DALVRRLQAL
-324 GNANII
+324 GNANNI

-342 LLVATA
+342 LLVAIA
-348 ARDSALAHESA
+348 ARDSATAHESA

-367 ESNDLLSPAEHLE
+367 ESND
-380 NTRDSASAHES
+380 
-391 ARQTAEPNSESN
+391 
-403 NCGPEILTFTM
+403 CGPEILTFTM

-536 KVLIEREL
+536 EVLIEREL

-611 ALAAFTKPEMCQCQD
+611 ALAAFTKPAGCTCQD
-626 AGDTGQDSTGSES
+626 AGDTGQDSTGTES

-655 SREEVLK
+655 TREEVLK

>member
-50 QDCLTGVTL
+50 QDCLTGVTI

-190 AARALSRDL
+190 AARALSEDL

-237 LSSAGLTLADIVLPE
+237 LNSAGLTLADIVLPE

-314 DALVRRLRAL
+314 DALVRRLQAL

-342 LLVATA
+342 LLVAKAAKA
-348 ARDSALAHESA
+348 ARDSATAHESA

-367 ESNDLLSPAEHLE
+367 DSNDC
-380 NTRDSASAHES
+380 R
-391 ARQTAEPNSESN
+391 
-403 NCGPEILTFTM
+403 PEILTFTM

-428 KLAAALGVSCELI
+428 KLATAVGVNCELI

-497 LSESALGWTTYGVG
+497 LSESALGR
-511 DHMSHYSVNCG
+511 C
-522 VPKSMMPDLIREAA
+522 AA
-536 KVLIEREL
+536 
-544 VADPAGLL
+544 
-552 DTVESIIATD
+552 
-562 VTPELIPDHD
+562 
-572 SGGQT
+572 
-577 SHQTTEGSIGPYLLH
+577 
-592 DFFLYH
+592 
-598 TLRGAGPDLVGFL
+598 
-611 ALAAFTKPEMCQCQD
+611 
-626 AGDTGQDSTGSES
+626 
-639 SAGSSQGG
+639 
-647 WSNEGRYF
+647 
-655 SREEVLK
+655 
-662 WLEVF
+662 
-667 YRRFLTQQYKRSTSV
+667 
-682 DGPVIWEGMTL
+682 
-693 SPRAG
+693 
-698 FNFPSDLSPAA
+698 
-709 ALAQLRNL
+709 

>member
-142 ADNPAPVSF
+142 ADNPAPISF

-190 AARALSRDL
+190 AARALSADL

-314 DALVRRLRAL
+314 DALVRRLQAL
-324 GNANII
+324 GNANIV

-342 LLVATA
+342 LLVAKAAKA
-348 ARDSALAHESA
+348 ARDSATAHESA
-359 RQTAEPNS
+359 RQTAEPNR
-367 ESNDLLSPAEHLE
+367 ESNDCE
-380 NTRDSASAHES
+380 
-391 ARQTAEPNSESN
+391 
-403 NCGPEILTFTM
+403 PEILTFTM

-428 KLAAALGVSCELI
+428 KLAAAVGVSCELI

-536 KVLIEREL
+536 QVLIEREL

-577 SHQTTEGSIGPYLLH
+577 THQTTEGSIGPYLLH

-611 ALAAFTKPEMCQCQD
+611 ALAAFTKPAGCQCQD
-626 AGDTGQDSTGSES
+626 AGGSGQDSTGTKGSV
-639 SAGSSQGG
+639 GSSQGS

-667 YRRFLTQQYKRSTSV
+667 YRRFLIQQYKRSTSV

-709 ALAQLRNL
+709 ALAQLKNL

>member
-127 LHILPVVGSLNRLAA
+127 LHIVPVVGSLNRLAA

-190 AARALSRDL
+190 AARTLSRDL

-314 DALVRRLRAL
+314 DALARRLCAL

-342 LLVATA
+342 LLVAKAAKA

-359 RQTAEPNS
+359 RQTAQPNR
-367 ESNDLLSPAEHLE
+367 ESND
-380 NTRDSASAHES
+380 
-391 ARQTAEPNSESN
+391 
-403 NCGPEILTFTM
+403 CGPEILTFTL

-522 VPKSMMPDLIREAA
+522 VPKSMMPDLIREASE
-536 KVLIEREL
+536 VLIEREL

-611 ALAAFTKPEMCQCQD
+611 ALAAFTKPAGCTCQD
-626 AGDTGQDSTGSES
+626 AGDTGQDSTGTES

>member
-31 IVELARAAATQHAA
+31 IVELARAATTQHAA

-127 LHILPVVGSLNRLAA
+127 LHIVPVVGSLNRLAA

-190 AARALSRDL
+190 AARTLSRDL

-314 DALVRRLRAL
+314 DALVRRLCAL

-348 ARDSALAHESA
+348 AKAARDSATAHESA

-367 ESNDLLSPAEHLE
+367 ESND
-380 NTRDSASAHES
+380 
-391 ARQTAEPNSESN
+391 
-403 NCGPEILTFTM
+403 CGPKILTFTM

-428 KLAAALGVSCELI
+428 KLAAAVGVSCELI

-536 KVLIEREL
+536 EVLIEREL

-611 ALAAFTKPEMCQCQD
+611 ALSAFTKPAGCTCQD
-626 AGDTGQDSTGSES
+626 ARDTGQDSTGTES

>member
-31 IVELARAAATQHAA
+31 IVELARAAAAQHAA

-84 DLSIVTIVGARLGG
+84 DLSIVIIVGARLGG
-98 VSRAVSIWGGEVHD
+98 VSRAVSIWGGEAHD

-127 LHILPVVGSLNRLAA
+127 LHILPVVGSLNRLAV

-151 YTRNSFG
+151 YTCNSFG

-164 SLPSATVIAH
+164 SLPTATVIAH

-190 AARALSRDL
+190 AARTLSRDL

-295 PVTNRRYRA
+295 PVTDRRYRA

-314 DALVRRLRAL
+314 DALVRRLQAL
-324 GNANII
+324 GDSNIV

-348 ARDSALAHESA
+348 AKATRHSARAHES
-359 RQTAEPNS
+359 
-367 ESNDLLSPAEHLE
+367 AEHLE
-380 NTRDSASAHES
+380 NTRDSADFKAD
-391 ARQTAEPNSESN
+391 
-403 NCGPEILTFTM
+403 ILTFTL

-428 KLAAALGVSCELI
+428 KLADAIGVGCELI
-441 DIRPTATE
+441 DIRPSATE

-454 GHPAGHGEA
+454 GHPAGYGEA
-463 VYDITFE
+463 VYDVTFE

-522 VPKSMMPDLIREAA
+522 VPKSMMPDLIREATE
-536 KVLIEREL
+536 VLIEREL

-552 DTVESIIATD
+552 DAVESIIATD
-562 VTPELIPDHD
+562 VTPELIPDHE
-572 SGGQT
+572 SGGTAQ
-577 SHQTTEGSIGPYLLH
+577 HQTTEGSIGPYLLH

-611 ALAAFTKPEMCQCQD
+611 ALAAFTKPEGCTCQDTADKCHD
-626 AGDTGQDSTGSES
+626 AGDTKD
-639 SAGSSQGG
+639 SAGD

-655 SREEVLK
+655 TREEVLK

-709 ALAQLRNL
+709 ALAQLKNL